1 MTGPGLPELREL
13 LAIGEQAV
21 FHGEPAA
28 AVGVLEQAVVLAQ
41 AHGLVAEVAEAAW
54 LLGVALGSLGRYDG
68 ALTVLSPLVTAGS
81 EPDAAAELQRTG
93 ALSGSTTASIHR
105 QLGRHAV
112 AREAD
117 LAALALT
124 DGSGEAAF
132 DALLGLALAAV
143 GLDEG
148 DEAADRLAQAQAA
161 LPGEGS
167 RWWRQRVR
175 LGWTTAEVALFEGR
189 AQDAVGQA
197 AAAVQWAQDA
207 QAPRHVAKGLLL
219 VGLAEV
225 SAGRDEVVGTLRRAA
240 TVAEPLAVLPIIWPV
255 RALLGVLLAE
265 TDQLASVQSLDA
277 ARTAVLTIAA
287 DLPMAV
293 RSAWLGRPDVAT
305 LLERQVG
312 GSPAYGPAG

>member
-1 MTGPGLPELREL
+1 M
-13 LAIGEQAV
+13 

-219 VGLAEV
+219 VGLA
-225 SAGRDEVVGTLRRAA
+225 
-240 TVAEPLAVLPIIWPV
+240 VLPIIWPV

>member
-1 MTGPGLPELREL
+1 VTGPGLPELREL

-219 VGLAEV
+219 VGLA
-225 SAGRDEVVGTLRRAA
+225 
-240 TVAEPLAVLPIIWPV
+240 VLPIIWPV